1 MYAGG
6 DNWTLYETMPAAMEY
21 KVLFEHIILGHACIN
36 FVHTQIVIQ
45 KTVYKKTITLLK
57 IAILKRSPL
66 KLHIMVALNSIKFC

>member
-21 KVLFEHIILGHACIN
+21 KVLFEHNVILGHACIN

-45 KTVYKKTITLLK
+45 KTVYKKNYNITQNSNLK
-57 IAILKRSPL
+57 EESSKITHNGSTQQ
-66 KLHIMVALNSIKFC
+66 H